1 VKDTSGK
8 IPLTPNEWLC
18 SWDRYVMRWRPEA
31 GCQSRMRWQARQQRS
46 LIRSAAR
53 LLTKDEARRIAANFA
68 KLPQDQTVAMTAT
81 LKAPPTGTALY
92 SV

>member
-1 VKDTSGK
+1 MFRESICLTKLKSPRRPQQQK
-8 IPLTPNEWLC
+8 IKCEQF
-18 SWDRYVMRWRPEA
+18 RA
-31 GCQSRMRWQARQQRS
+31 K
-46 LIRSAAR
+46 